1 MKATCLESWV
11 KSKKFLQ
18 REYKRFDEKT
28 FYLELE
34 FKNLTW
40 NSIYSNENYKC
51 LSYLS
56 ADVVNKHSPLKTK
69 ALRGNNAPFINK
81 HLRKK

>member
-1 MKATCLESWV
+1 M
-11 KSKKFLQ
+11 KSKKFLY

-34 FKNLTW
+34 FKNLTL
-40 NSIYSNENYKC
+40 NSIYSNENYEY
-51 LSYLS
+51 LSYLF

-69 ALRGNNAPFINK
+69 VLGGNNAPFINK